1 MNKKILPW
9 IITLAAFSVSGSAA
23 FYSVYGL
30 GKMFAGASLQVM
42 ILASSLEF
50 SKLVTASLLYQ
61 YWDKLNRSLRT
72 YLSIAT
78 LILILITSAG
88 IYGFL
93 SSAYQETANKSGIVD
108 QKVKSLEQKKSL
120 YEKSRD
126 SYIREKESI
135 LQSSEKL
142 RDGLSKG
149 STTQYTD
156 KKGNV
161 VISSNNANRR
171 TFERQLESTNKSDSV
186 VSVKLSS
193 ANDSIFAIENQI
205 LNIKTNSGVS
215 DELGPLRYISN
226 LTGKSLDTVVNW
238 YIIIL
243 MIVFDPLAIALVV
256 ASNFAFEQ
264 VKKDKE
270 EEDKKV
276 KDIINSQITDS
287 VTQALEP
294 TEEILEKNEEI
305 EDPDEYK
312 IMEKKI
318 WKKANELREEGK
330 LPIHDELDTENGPS
344 ALSNSS
350 YRNEEDVEAGP
361 HIKVVTETNKE
372 PEENS
377 DKYNKDQGED
387 YGGYKIKKKS
397 APDPENP
404 LRLS

>member
-9 IITLAAFSVSGSAA
+9 IIALAAFSVSGSAA

-61 YWDKLNRSLRT
+61 YWDKLNRGLKT
-72 YLSIAT
+72 YLSVAT
-78 LILILITSAG
+78 FILILITSAG

-93 SSAYQETANKSGIVD
+93 SAAYQETANKSGIVE
-108 QKVKSLEQKKSL
+108 QKVKSLEQKKQL

-126 SYIREKESI
+126 SYLREKESI

-149 STTQYTD
+149 STSQYTD

-161 VISSNNANRR
+161 VISFNNAI
-171 TFERQLESTNKSDSV
+171 ERQLESTNKADSL
-186 VSVKLSS
+186 VSLKLSS
-193 ANDSIFAIENQI
+193 TNDSIFSIENQI
-205 LNIKTNSGVS
+205 LEIKTNSGVS

-243 MIVFDPLAIALVV
+243 MIVFDPLAIALVI

-264 VKKDKE
+264 LKKSKDE
-270 EEDKKV
+270 EEKTGDFV
-276 KDIINSQITDS
+276 NPQITDS
-287 VTQALEP
+287 VTQVLEP
-294 TEEILEKNEEI
+294 EAKEESDSSIDVSNV
-305 EDPDEYK
+305 
-312 IMEKKI
+312 
-318 WKKANELREEGK
+318 WKKVKKLREEEK
-330 LPIHDELDTENGPS
+330 IPLITDEDKENEPT
-344 ALSNSS
+344 ALANSV
-350 YRNEEDVEAGP
+350 YREEDVEAGP
-361 HIKVVTETNKE
+361 HIKVVTETSKE

-377 DKYNKDQGED
+377 DKYNKEQGEEF
-387 YGGYKIKKKS
+387 GGYKIKKKS
-397 APDPENP
+397 NPDPENP

>member
-1 MNKKILPW
+1 MNKRILPW
-9 IITLAAFSVSGSAA
+9 IIALAAFSVSGSAA

-30 GKMFAGASLQVM
+30 GKMFAGASIQVM

-61 YWDKLNRSLRT
+61 YWDKLNRALKT

-93 SSAYQETANKSGIVD
+93 SAAYQETANKSGIVE
-108 QKVKSLEQKKSL
+108 QKVKSLEQKKQL

-126 SYIREKESI
+126 SYLREKESI

-149 STTQYTD
+149 ATTQYTD

-171 TFERQLESTNKSDSV
+171 TFERQLESTNKSDSL
-186 VSVKLSS
+186 VSSKLS
-193 ANDSIFAIENQI
+193 ATNDSIFAIENQI
-205 LNIKTNSGVS
+205 LDIKTNSGVS

-264 VKKDKE
+264 LKKDKE
-270 EEDKKV
+270 EENAIKEYV
-276 KDIINSQITDS
+276 NPQITDS
-287 VTQALEP
+287 VTQV
-294 TEEILEKNEEI
+294 LEKEEEKRE
-305 EDPDEYK
+305 EDSK
-312 IMEKKI
+312 MNVQKI
-318 WKKANELREEGK
+318 WDKVKELREEEK
-330 LPIHDELDTENGPS
+330 LPVIT
-344 ALSNSS
+344 
-350 YRNEEDVEAGP
+350 EEDIENEPTALANSKYREEEDIEAGP
-361 HIKVVTETNKE
+361 HIKVVTETTKE

-377 DKYNKDQGED
+377 DKYNKDQDED
-387 YGGYKIKKKS
+387 FGGYKIKKPS
-397 APDPENP
+397 NPDPENP
-404 LRLS
+404 LRLN

>member
-9 IITLAAFSVSGSAA
+9 IIALAAFSVSGSAA

-61 YWDKLNRSLRT
+61 YWDKLNRGLKT
-72 YLSIAT
+72 YLSVAT
-78 LILILITSAG
+78 FILILITSAG

-93 SSAYQETANKSGIVD
+93 SAAYQETANKSGIVE
-108 QKVKSLEQKKSL
+108 QKVKSLEQKKQL

-126 SYIREKESI
+126 SYLREKESI

-149 STTQYTD
+149 STSQYTD

-171 TFERQLESTNKSDSV
+171 TFERQLESTNKADSL
-186 VSVKLSS
+186 VSLKLSS
-193 ANDSIFAIENQI
+193 TNDSIFSIENQI
-205 LNIKTNSGVS
+205 LEIKTNSGVS

-243 MIVFDPLAIALVV
+243 MIVFDPLAIALVI

-264 VKKDKE
+264 LKKSKDE
-270 EEDKKV
+270 EEKTGDFV
-276 KDIINSQITDS
+276 NPQITDS
-287 VTQALEP
+287 VTQVLEP
-294 TEEILEKNEEI
+294 EAKEESDSSIDVSNV
-305 EDPDEYK
+305 
-312 IMEKKI
+312 
-318 WKKANELREEGK
+318 WKKVKKLREEEK
-330 LPIHDELDTENGPS
+330 IPLITDEDKENEPT
-344 ALSNSS
+344 ALANSV
-350 YRNEEDVEAGP
+350 YREEDVEAGP
-361 HIKVVTETNKE
+361 HIKVVTETSKE

-377 DKYNKDQGED
+377 DKYNKEQGEEF
-387 YGGYKIKKKS
+387 GGYKIKKKS
-397 APDPENP
+397 NPDPENP